1 MIFDIERTLRIIN
14 EAPNPHIIKI
24 FFYLVL
30 NQPNDGIYGYVID
43 KIQLQHDLNLG
54 RTNFLSS
61 LRWLKDNIFVH
72 ELKFVDKSDF
82 MVNPFIVMNN
92 GDRDARIN
100 EWRRRQHLDIEKE
113 IKNRK
118 RKLREQLKKQN
129 QQ

>member
-30 NQPNDGIYGYVID
+30 IYGYVID

-92 GDRDARIN
+92 GDKDARIN